1 MPGPRVSQFEQ
12 TVSGLLGISKQEQ
25 RYLPACRRRPK
36 PQMAAQLVDHTA
48 AAVMAPACSSGVA
61 PQAHGFTLGRPH
73 LYRRLASN
81 FSFGDCSLLLFAPT
95 AAACSASGVSC
106 TSPGSLRSALF
117 TTLLSSGVSK
127 NFSSLSLLLFSLEEN
142 GKLLNF
148 FVGLAVSWSH
158 LQSIEL
164 GRQTHGRA
172 GCEELRVLAKKQ
184 AGPGQARRRLV
195 AHPDT
200 RGRVA
205 VAWPP
210 VANLGQ

>member
-12 TVSGLLGISKQEQ
+12 TASGLLGISKQQEQ
-25 RYLPACRRRPK
+25 RYLPAWSTSKTPDGKAIGGPHRRSSNGASLLFRRGATSTWVHPRSSS
-36 PQMAAQLVDHTA
+36 PVSSSSFQLQL
-48 AAVMAPACSSGVA
+48 S
-61 PQAHGFTLGRPH
+61 
-73 LYRRLASN
+73 RL
-81 FSFGDCSLLLFAPT
+81 LLLFAQT
-95 AAACSASGVSC
+95 AAAACSASGVSC
-106 TSPGSLRSALF
+106 TSPGFLRCPPNNTPLEWCQQK
-117 TTLLSSGVSK
+117 LLLTV
-127 NFSSLSLLLFSLEEN
+127 SSLFFLEEN

-164 GRQTHGRA
+164 GRQTHGLA

>member
-1 MPGPRVSQFEQ
+1 MPSSQHSSRV
-12 TVSGLLGISKQEQ
+12 VSAKTS
-25 RYLPACRRRPK
+25 
-36 PQMAAQLVDHTA
+36 
-48 AAVMAPACSSGVA
+48 
-61 PQAHGFTLGRPH
+61 PH
-73 LYRRLASN
+73 CL
-81 FSFGDCSLLLFAPT
+81 FSFF
-95 AAACSASGVSC
+95 
-106 TSPGSLRSALF
+106 
-117 TTLLSSGVSK
+117 
-127 NFSSLSLLLFSLEEN
+127 LEEN

-164 GRQTHGRA
+164 GRQTHGLA